1 MNDGKEDIKMFIHKE
16 ASRNDKSFI
25 FLQKI
30 FLAPW
35 PYRVVRFVLGA
46 VFIYAGFIKL
56 IDPKAFA
63 SVIFQYDLVPD
74 SLLAPVAIG
83 LPAIEFLAGL
93 GLIFN
98 LRGSLPV
105 IFSLLMLFAF
115 VLGYGIFNDLDINCG
130 CFTPAEI
137 ADKNSLKYAFYRDLI
152 MIAGVSYIYFYRR
165 QHIRIKTVSNQEERQ
180 K

>member
-83 LPAIEFLAGL
+83 LPAIEFLA
-93 GLIFN
+93 
-98 LRGSLPV
+98 
-105 IFSLLMLFAF
+105 
-115 VLGYGIFNDLDINCG
+115 
-130 CFTPAEI
+130 
-137 ADKNSLKYAFYRDLI
+137 
-152 MIAGVSYIYFYRR
+152 
-165 QHIRIKTVSNQEERQ
+165 
-180 K
+180 

>member
-1 MNDGKEDIKMFIHKE
+1 MNGGKEDIKMFINKE
-16 ASRNDKSFI
+16 TSRNDKSFI

-30 FLAPW
+30 FLALW

-46 VFIYAGFIKL
+46 VFIYTGFIKL

-63 SVIFQYDLVPD
+63 GVISQYDLVPD

-105 IFSLLMLFAF
+105 IFSLLMLFAY

-165 QHIRIKTVSNQEERQ
+165 QHIRIKAVSNQEERQ